1 MAANLADSMT
11 TMIMDVAGPSEARIS
26 RAGAILLGGQDFK
39 VLRDRARLA
48 EELGFDL
55 VGVGDVP
62 MHYRDVNVCLA
73 VLAGATSRLRLGPMV
88 TNPVSRHP
96 GVVAS
101 AAASLDSLSGGRSV
115 LGLGA
120 GGGPLFSMGLSVPK
134 RAELR
139 RATVAIRSLLA
150 GEPSEW
156 EGRPLTFGPE
166 RPVPVY
172 LAAYGLVTARIAG
185 EVADGVLFA
194 GGVSPMVI
202 ESALEAVADG
212 ASAAGRD
219 RSEVDFWVMTRASV
233 GATAE
238 DAFAPI
244 RANLASAGSHG
255 LRSETQLA
263 TVPEQ
268 LVGAVRDLQRRYD
281 QSEHV
286 KWDGAN
292 ARLVDELGL
301 VPYLA
306 ERFAIAGTP
315 EHVRSRFDELTELG
329 VTRVLVPAVDREPE
343 RFLEAFAAALA

>member
-1 MAANLADSMT
+1 
-11 TMIMDVAGPSEARIS
+11 MIMDVAGPSQERIG
-26 RAGAILLGGQDFK
+26 RAGAILLGGQDFT

-73 VLAGATSRLRLGPMV
+73 VVAEATSRIRLGPMV

-101 AAASLDSLSGGRSV
+101 AAASLDALSAGRLV

-120 GGGPLFSMGLSVPK
+120 GGGPLFSMGLKVP
-134 RAELR
+134 RRPELR
-139 RATVAIRSLLA
+139 EATATIRRLLA
-150 GEPSEW
+150 GEPGEW
-156 EGRPLTFGPE
+156 EGRPLTLAPE

-172 LAAYGLVTARIAG
+172 LAAYGLITARIAG

-194 GGVSPMVI
+194 GGTSPEVVT
-202 ESALEAVADG
+202 SALQAVADG

-219 RSEVDFWVMTRASV
+219 PGVVDFWVMTRASV
-233 GATAE
+233 GSTAE
-238 DAFAPI
+238 DAYVPI
-244 RANLASAGSHG
+244 KANLASAGSHG
-255 LRSETQLA
+255 LRSEAQLA
-263 TVPEQ
+263 TVPDG
-268 LVGAVRDLQRRYD
+268 LVDAVRELQRRYD

-292 ARLVDELGL
+292 ARLVDELGIT
-301 VPYLA
+301 PYLA
-306 ERFAIAGTP
+306 ERFAVAGTP
-315 EHVRSRFDELTELG
+315 EHVRRRFDDLVGLG
-329 VTRVLVPAVDREPE
+329 VSRVLVPAVDREPE
-343 RFLEAFAAALA
+343 QFLEAFAAALA

>member
-1 MAANLADSMT
+1 MVVVGQSPQR
-11 TMIMDVAGPSEARIS
+11 IGGAGT
-26 RAGAILLGGQDFK
+26 ILLGGEDFG

-73 VLAGATSRLRLGPMV
+73 VVAEATSRIRLGPMV

-101 AAASLDSLSGGRSV
+101 AAASLDALSGGRLV

-120 GGGPLFSMGLSVPK
+120 GGGPLFSMGLSAPK
-134 RAELR
+134 RPELR
-139 RATVAIRSLLA
+139 RATATIRSLLA

-156 EGRPLTFGPE
+156 EGRPLTFGPR

-172 LAAYGLVTARIAG
+172 LAAYGPITARIAG

-194 GGVSPMVI
+194 GGASSDVVA
-202 ESALEAVADG
+202 SALQAVAAG
-212 ASAAGRD
+212 ATAAGRD
-219 RSEVDFWVMTRASV
+219 PGEVDFWVMTRASV
-233 GATAE
+233 GSTPE
-238 DAFAPI
+238 DAYAPI
-244 RANLASAGSHG
+244 KANLASAGSHG
-255 LRSETQLA
+255 LRSEAQLS
-263 TVPEQ
+263 TVPEA
-268 LVGAVRDLQRRYD
+268 LIGAVRELQRRYD

-292 ARLVDELGL
+292 ARLADELGL

-315 EHVRSRFDELTELG
+315 EHVRSRFDDLMGLG

-343 RFLEAFAAALA
+343 RFLQAFAEALA

>member
-1 MAANLADSMT
+1 MV
-11 TMIMDVAGPSEARIS
+11 VAGQSQARVG
-26 RAGAILLGGQDFK
+26 RAGTILLGGEDFG

-55 VGVGDVP
+55 VGLGDVP

-73 VLAGATSRLRLGPMV
+73 VVAEATSRIRLGPMV

-101 AAASLDSLSGGRSV
+101 AAASLDALSTGRLV

-120 GGGPLFSMGLSVPK
+120 GGGPLFSMGLNVPK
-134 RAELR
+134 RPELR
-139 RATVAIRSLLA
+139 RATATIRSLLA
-150 GEPSEW
+150 GKPSQW
-156 EGRPLTFGPE
+156 EGRPMTFGPR

-172 LAAYGLVTARIAG
+172 LAAYGPITARIAG

-194 GGVSPMVI
+194 GGVSTEVVT
-202 ESALEAVADG
+202 SALEAVADG

-219 RSEVDFWVMTRASV
+219 PRDVDFWVMTRASV
-233 GATAE
+233 GLTAE
-238 DAFAPI
+238 DAYAPI
-244 RANLASAGSHG
+244 KANLASAGSHG
-255 LRSETQLA
+255 LRSEAQLA
-263 TVPEQ
+263 TVPEAFI
-268 LVGAVRDLQRRYD
+268 GAVRELQRRYD

-315 EHVRSRFDELTELG
+315 EHVRSRFDDLVGLG

-343 RFLEAFAAALA
+343 RFLRAFAGALA

>member
-1 MAANLADSMT
+1 MAANLLDSMT
-11 TMIMDVAGPSEARIS
+11 TMIMNVADPSQTRIS
-26 RAGAILLGGQDFK
+26 RAGAILLGGEDFG
-39 VLRDRARLA
+39 VLRDRAGLA

-55 VGVGDVP
+55 VGLGDVP

-73 VLAGATSRLRLGPMV
+73 VVAEATSRIRLGPMV

-101 AAASLDSLSGGRSV
+101 AAASLDALSGGRLV

-134 RAELR
+134 RPELR
-139 RATVAIRSLLA
+139 QATATIRSLLA
-150 GEPSEW
+150 GHPSEW
-156 EGRPLTFGPE
+156 EGRPLTFGPR

-172 LAAYGLVTARIAG
+172 LAAYGLITARIAG

-194 GGVSPMVI
+194 GGVSPSVVA
-202 ESALEAVADG
+202 SALEAVADG

-219 RSEVDFWVMTRASV
+219 PHEVDFWVMTRASV
-233 GATAE
+233 GSTTE
-238 DAFAPI
+238 DAHAPI

-255 LRSETQLA
+255 LRSAAQLA
-263 TVPEQ
+263 TVPEE
-268 LVGAVRDLQRRYD
+268 LVGAVRELQRRYD

-301 VPYLA
+301 TPYLA

-315 EHVRSRFDELTELG
+315 EHVRGRFDELVELG

-343 RFLEAFAAALA
+343 QFLAAFAAALV

>member
-1 MAANLADSMT
+1 
-11 TMIMDVAGPSEARIS
+11 MIMVVVGQSPRRIG
-26 RAGAILLGGQDFK
+26 RAGTILLGGEDFG

-73 VLAGATSRLRLGPMV
+73 VLAGATSRVRLGPMV

-101 AAASLDSLSGGRSV
+101 AAASLDALSGGRLV

-134 RAELR
+134 RPELR
-139 RATVAIRSLLA
+139 RATAAIRSLLT

-156 EGRPLTFGPE
+156 EGRPLTLGPE

-172 LAAYGLVTARIAG
+172 LAAYGPVTARIAG

-194 GGVSPMVI
+194 GGASSDVVA
-202 ESALEAVADG
+202 SALQAVAAG
-212 ASAAGRD
+212 AAAAGRD
-219 RSEVDFWVMTRASV
+219 PTEVDFWVMTRASV

-238 DAFAPI
+238 DAYAPI

-255 LRSETQLA
+255 LRSEAQLA
-263 TVPEQ
+263 TVPEA
-268 LVGAVRDLQRRYD
+268 LIGAVRELQRRYD

-306 ERFAIAGTP
+306 ERFAIAGTS
-315 EHVRSRFDELTELG
+315 EHVRSRFDDLMGLG

-343 RFLEAFAAALA
+343 RFLEAFAGALA

>member
-1 MAANLADSMT
+1 
-11 TMIMDVAGPSEARIS
+11 MIMDVAGLSRERIG
-26 RAGAILLGGQDFK
+26 RAGAILLGGQDFGE
-39 VLRDRARLA
+39 LRSRARLA

-55 VGVGDVP
+55 VGLGDVP

-73 VLAGATSRLRLGPMV
+73 VVAEATSRIRIGPMV

-101 AAASLDSLSGGRSV
+101 AAASLDALSAGRLV

-134 RAELR
+134 RPELR
-139 RATVAIRSLLA
+139 QATATIRSLLA
-150 GEPSEW
+150 GEPSRW
-156 EGRPLTFGPE
+156 EGRPLTLGPE

-185 EVADGVLFA
+185 EVADGALFA
-194 GGVSPMVI
+194 GGTSPEVVM
-202 ESALEAVADG
+202 SALQAVADG

-219 RSEVDFWVMTRASV
+219 PGEVDFWVMTRASV
-233 GATAE
+233 GSTVE
-238 DAFAPI
+238 DAYAPI
-244 RANLASAGSHG
+244 KANLASAGSHG
-255 LRSETQLA
+255 LRSEAQLA
-263 TVPEQ
+263 TVPEA
-268 LVGAVRDLQRRYD
+268 LVDAIRELQRRYD

-301 VPYLA
+301 TEYLA

-315 EHVRSRFDELTELG
+315 EHVRRRFDDLVELG

-343 RFLEAFAAALA
+343 HFLEAFAAALT

>member
-1 MAANLADSMT
+1 
-11 TMIMDVAGPSEARIS
+11 MIMDVAGRSQERIG
-26 RAGAILLGGQDFK
+26 RAGAILLGGQDYG
-39 VLRDRARLA
+39 VLRSRARLA

-73 VLAGATSRLRLGPMV
+73 VVAEATSRIRIGPMV

-101 AAASLDSLSGGRSV
+101 AAASLDALSGGRLV

-134 RAELR
+134 RPELR
-139 RATVAIRSLLA
+139 RATATIRSLLL
-150 GEPSEW
+150 GEASEW
-156 EGRPLTFGPE
+156 EGRPLTFSPR

-172 LAAYGLVTARIAG
+172 LAAYGLITARIAG

-194 GGVSPMVI
+194 GGVSPGVI
-202 ESALEAVADG
+202 TSALQAVADG

-219 RSEVDFWVMTRASV
+219 PGEVDFWVMTRASV
-233 GATAE
+233 GSTAE
-238 DAFAPI
+238 DAYTPI
-244 RANLASAGSHG
+244 KANLASAGSHG
-255 LRSETQLA
+255 LRSEAQLA
-263 TVPEQ
+263 TVPGEF
-268 LVGAVRDLQRRYD
+268 VDAVRELQRRYD

-292 ARLVDELGL
+292 ARLVDEVGL
-301 VPYLA
+301 TSFLA

-315 EHVRSRFDELTELG
+315 EHVRRRFDDLVALG

-343 RFLEAFAAALA
+343 QFLEAFAAALA

>member
-1 MAANLADSMT
+1 MAANLADTMT
-11 TMIMDVAGPSEARIS
+11 TMIMDVADPSQARIS
-26 RAGAILLGGQDFK
+26 RAGVILLGGEDFG
-39 VLRDRARLA
+39 VLRDRAGLA

-55 VGVGDVP
+55 VGLGDVP

-73 VLAGATSRLRLGPMV
+73 VVAEATDRIRLGPMV

-101 AAASLDSLSGGRSV
+101 AAASLDALSGGRSV

-120 GGGPLFSMGLSVPK
+120 GGGPLFSLGLSVPK
-134 RAELR
+134 RPELR
-139 RATVAIRSLLA
+139 RATATIRSLLA
-150 GEPSEW
+150 GEVSEW
-156 EGRPLTFGPE
+156 EGRPLTLAPR

-172 LAAYGLVTARIAG
+172 LAAYGPITARIAG

-194 GGVSPMVI
+194 GGVSASVVA
-202 ESALEAVADG
+202 SARQAMADG

-219 RSEVDFWVMTRASV
+219 PQDVDFWVMTRASL
-233 GATAE
+233 GSTAE
-238 DAFAPI
+238 DAYAPI
-244 RANLASAGSHG
+244 SANLASAGSHG
-255 LRSETQLA
+255 LRSEAQLA
-263 TVPEQ
+263 TVPTD
-268 LVGAVRDLQRRYD
+268 LVGAVRELQRRYD

-301 VPYLA
+301 TPYLA

-315 EHVRSRFDELTELG
+315 EHVRNRFDELLELG
-329 VTRVLVPAVDREPE
+329 VSRVLVPAVDREPE
-343 RFLEAFAAALA
+343 RFLSAFAAALA

>member
-1 MAANLADSMT
+1 MVAKLLDSMT
-11 TMIMDVAGPSEARIS
+11 TMIMDVAAPSQARIS
-26 RAGAILLGGQDFK
+26 RAGAILLGGEEFG
-39 VLRDRARLA
+39 VLRDRAGLA

-55 VGVGDVP
+55 VGLGDVP
-62 MHYRDVNVCLA
+62 MHYRDVTVCLA
-73 VLAGATSRLRLGPMV
+73 VVAEATSRIRIGPMV

-101 AAASLDSLSGGRSV
+101 AAASLDALSGGRLV

-134 RAELR
+134 RPELR
-139 RATVAIRSLLA
+139 QATATIRSLLA
-150 GEPSEW
+150 SEPSEW
-156 EGRPLTFGPE
+156 EGRPLTFSPR
-166 RPVPVY
+166 RPVPIY
-172 LAAYGLVTARIAG
+172 LAAYGLITARIAG

-194 GGVSPMVI
+194 GGVSSSVVA
-202 ESALEAVADG
+202 SARQAVADG

-219 RSEVDFWVMTRASV
+219 PQDVDFWVMTRASV
-233 GATAE
+233 GSTTE
-238 DAFAPI
+238 DAYTPI

-255 LRSETQLA
+255 LRSEAQMA
-263 TVPEQ
+263 TVPSQ
-268 LVGAVRDLQRRYD
+268 LVGAVRELQRRYD

-306 ERFAIAGTP
+306 ERYAIAGTP
-315 EHVRSRFDELTELG
+315 EHVRQRFDQLMELG
-329 VTRVLVPAVDREPE
+329 VSRVLVPAVDRQPE
-343 RFLEAFAAALA
+343 RFLEAFAGALA

>member
-1 MAANLADSMT
+1 MAAKLADSMT
-11 TMIMDVAGPSEARIS
+11 TMIMDVAGPSQERIG
-26 RAGAILLGGQDFK
+26 RAGAILLGGQDFG

-48 EELGFDL
+48 EGLGFDL

-73 VLAGATSRLRLGPMV
+73 VVAEATSRVRLGPMV

-101 AAASLDSLSGGRSV
+101 AAASLDALSGGRMV

-134 RAELR
+134 RPELR
-139 RATVAIRSLLA
+139 QATATIRSLLA

-156 EGRPLTFGPE
+156 EGRPLTLAPE

-194 GGVSPMVI
+194 GGTSPEVVT
-202 ESALEAVADG
+202 SARQAVVDG

-219 RSEVDFWVMTRASV
+219 PGEVDFWVMTRASV
-233 GATAE
+233 GSTAE
-238 DAFAPI
+238 DAYAPI
-244 RANLASAGSHG
+244 KANLASAGSHG
-255 LRSETQLA
+255 LRSAAQLA
-263 TVPEQ
+263 TVPEAF
-268 LVGAVRDLQRRYD
+268 VDAVRELQRRYD

-292 ARLVDELGL
+292 ARLVDELGIT
-301 VPYLA
+301 PYLA

-315 EHVRSRFDELTELG
+315 GHVCERFDDLAELG
-329 VTRVLVPAVDREPE
+329 VDRVLVPAVDREPE
-343 RFLEAFAAALA
+343 QFLEAFAAALA

>member
-1 MAANLADSMT
+1 MAAKLADST
-11 TMIMDVAGPSEARIS
+11 ETMIMDVAGPSQERIG
-26 RAGAILLGGQDFK
+26 RAGAILLGGQDFG

-73 VLAGATSRLRLGPMV
+73 VVADATSRIRLGPMV

-101 AAASLDSLSGGRSV
+101 AAASLDALSGGRSV

-120 GGGPLFSMGLSVPK
+120 GGGPLFSLGLNVP
-134 RAELR
+134 RRPELR
-139 RATVAIRSLLA
+139 RATATIRSLLA

-156 EGRPLTFGPE
+156 EGRSLTFSPE
-166 RPVPVY
+166 RPVSVY

-194 GGVSPMVI
+194 GGVSPTVI
-202 ESALEAVADG
+202 ESALAAVADG

-219 RSEVDFWVMTRASV
+219 PGEVDFWVMTRASI
-233 GATAE
+233 GSTAE
-238 DAFAPI
+238 DAYVPI
-244 RANLASAGSHG
+244 KANLASAGSHG
-255 LRSETQLA
+255 LRSAAQLA
-263 TVPEQ
+263 TVPQ
-268 LVGAVRDLQRRYD
+268 SLVDAVRELQRRYD

-292 ARLVDELGL
+292 ARLVDELGITA
-301 VPYLA
+301 YLA
-306 ERFAIAGTP
+306 ERFAMAGTP
-315 EHVRSRFDELTELG
+315 EHVRERFDDLVALG
-329 VTRVLVPAVDREPE
+329 VSRVLVPAVDREPE
-343 RFLEAFAAALA
+343 KFLEAFADALA